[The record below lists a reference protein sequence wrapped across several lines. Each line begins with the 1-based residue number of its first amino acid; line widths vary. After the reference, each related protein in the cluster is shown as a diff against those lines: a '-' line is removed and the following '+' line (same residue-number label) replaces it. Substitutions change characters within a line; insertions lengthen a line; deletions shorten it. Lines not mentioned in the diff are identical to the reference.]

1 MSWRLP
7 NNRWAS
13 LICFCLAT
21 VLQIPLERY
30 PLGGVFWIASL
41 YYALSDA
48 EPAFRRRMG
57 VLLGCI
63 AILTMAPIHTD
74 TSNGHVAR
82 LGSAFLAVVL
92 LPALLLART
101 DPGVVRNRL
110 FPQRW
115 LWLDFFYT
123 LISIPLAWLVLGW
136 YFRVVP
142 QLYTQW
148 SLPLQNDGS
157 EVARLFWGI
166 NAVGIWDEFFFVST
180 VFAILRSM
188 YPFWVANLAQAVVYT
203 AVLYDMAF
211 IGIGPILVYL
221 FALTQGSMFEKSD
234 NLLYVLIVHLIVDY
248 FLFANIVAGHYP
260 GTTPAGLLFH

>member
-1 MSWRLP
+1 MRWRLP
-7 NNRWAS
+7 KNRLAS
-13 LICFCLAT
+13 LICFCLAA

-41 YYALSDA
+41 YYALVDA
-48 EPAFRRRMG
+48 EPAYRRRMG

-63 AILTMAPIHTD
+63 AILTFAPIHTD
-74 TSNGHVAR
+74 TSTPHVLR
-82 LGSAFLAVVL
+82 LGAAFLAVVA
-92 LPALLLART
+92 LPAWILSKT
-101 DPGVVRNRL
+101 DPGVVRNRVL
-110 FPQRW
+110 PDRW
-115 LWLDFFYT
+115 RWLDFLYT

-142 QLYTQW
+142 HLYRQW
-148 SLPLQNDGS
+148 SLPTPYDG
-157 EVARLFWGI
+157 EAVGALFWGI

-180 VFAILRSM
+180 VFAILRSV
-188 YPFWVANLAQAVVYT
+188 YPFWIANLAQAVVYT

-221 FALTQGSMFEKSD
+221 FALTQGKMFEKSD